1 MAAVIPLSIICLI
14 IVALI
19 IFAVYSLIY
28 KSKINKKLQN
38 NESTAHV
45 SMASNASFGKT
56 ILTIGAIVVSVSVI
70 SMLSELSSDIYNV
83 QNNLNNNLN
92 NKINSLMYEISAL
105 KNQLQEQASEF
116 TMFESQLGKVDNV
129 NHTVEAIFR
138 CIPKTSGS
146 DTSISVTIGKNTV
159 TLEKANDGIYSG
171 KMDLPLFEYINE
183 VYASITTNGT
193 TTSSSVYLDFYSLP
207 YDDCLPSLWVD
218 LEDEEFGFK
227 NNKFYIKGIYWSEH
241 QEITDGENYSEAKIG
256 IKDEK
261 LIFKINGKIEKEI
274 SITKKFNEISE
285 ELSLKSGDKAE
296 IISQGTDCYG
306 YIHQRVLLGAEK
318 NDSGYEDWY
327 EEGSESIFDSNGKLL
342 YSKDGIYNEITG

>member
-1 MAAVIPLSIICLI
+1 MTAIPLSIICLI
-14 IVALI
+14 IIALI

-45 SMASNASFGKT
+45 SMVSTASLGKG
-56 ILTIGAIVVSVSVI
+56 ILTIGFIIVSISVI

-83 QNNLNNNLN
+83 QNNLN

-138 CIPKTSGS
+138 CIPKTSGN
-146 DTSISVTIGKNTV
+146 DTSISVTIGKNSV
-159 TLEKANDGIYSG
+159 ILEKASDGIYSG
-171 KMDLPLFEYINE
+171 KTDLPLFEAINE
-183 VYASITTNGT
+183 TYVSITTNGT
-193 TTSSSVYLDFYSLP
+193 TTSSELYLDFYSIP
-207 YDDCLPSLWVD
+207 HEDCLPHLWVD
-218 LEDEEFGFK
+218 LEGEEFGFK

-241 QEITDGENYSEAKIG
+241 QEIMDDENYIESKIG

-274 SITKKFNEISE
+274 SITKKFNELSE
-285 ELSLKSGDKAE
+285 EFSVKSGDKVE

-306 YIHQRVLLGAEK
+306 YIHQRVLLGTEK
-318 NDSGYEDWY
+318 NDSWY
-327 EEGSESIFDSNGKLL
+327 EEGTDSIFDSNGKLL
-342 YSKDGIYNEITG
+342 YSEDGIYNEIVEEIIQ